1 MAHATA
7 TDVEADGTVGAG
19 TRERRGGHA
28 PPQGHPLPDRHIL
41 PHGANTVDVASA
53 IKYLGA
59 ATAHNHG
66 QRARVPSLAWTP
78 L

>member
-1 MAHATA
+1 MHGRHDVPAGAAASVAAAT
-7 TDVEADGTVGAG
+7 G
-19 TRERRGGHA
+19 
-28 PPQGHPLPDRHIL
+28 GHPLQDRHIL
-41 PHGANTVDVASA
+41 PHGANTVDVESA